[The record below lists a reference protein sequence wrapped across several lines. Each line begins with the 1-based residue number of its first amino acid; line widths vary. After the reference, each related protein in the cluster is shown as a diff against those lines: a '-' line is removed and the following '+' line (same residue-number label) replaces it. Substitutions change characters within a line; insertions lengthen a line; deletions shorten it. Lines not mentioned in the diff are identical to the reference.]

1 MGHKTALYEQ
11 HLALNARMVD
21 FGGWDMPVQYS
32 SVLAEHHAVRR
43 AVGMFDV
50 SHMTVLE
57 LTGADAVPYLQRLLA
72 NDVSR
77 LKVAGKALYSAMLNE
92 QGGVIDDLI
101 VYAPTTQKPDLWRV
115 IVNCGTHDK
124 DLAWMQKQAEGFAI
138 NLIERTDLAMLAV
151 QGPKAYRVVSDVLG
165 DEAGAIIQALKVFQG
180 REHNDWFIARTGYT
194 GEEGLE
200 ILVPEA
206 HIADF
211 WQKLLAAEVLPC
223 GLAARDTLRLEAG
236 MNLYGN
242 EMNDDVSPLVA
253 NMAWTIAWDHDFI
266 GKEALV
272 AEQANGVKQQLVGL
286 VLQDKGVL
294 RSHQKVIIDGVGEG
308 ETTSGTFS
316 PTMEKSIALAR
327 IPAGHFD
334 HVWVEIRGKRLAA
347 KIVKPPF
354 VRLGKKLV

>member
-138 NLIERTDLAMLAV
+138 N
-151 QGPKAYRVVSDVLG
+151 
-165 DEAGAIIQALKVFQG
+165 
-180 REHNDWFIARTGYT
+180 
-194 GEEGLE
+194 
-200 ILVPEA
+200 
-206 HIADF
+206 
-211 WQKLLAAEVLPC
+211 
-223 GLAARDTLRLEAG
+223 
-236 MNLYGN
+236 
-242 EMNDDVSPLVA
+242 
-253 NMAWTIAWDHDFI
+253 
-266 GKEALV
+266 
-272 AEQANGVKQQLVGL
+272 
-286 VLQDKGVL
+286 
-294 RSHQKVIIDGVGEG
+294 
-308 ETTSGTFS
+308 
-316 PTMEKSIALAR
+316 
-327 IPAGHFD
+327 
-334 HVWVEIRGKRLAA
+334 
-347 KIVKPPF
+347 
-354 VRLGKKLV
+354 